1 MRHFSY
7 LAQKLKRNIQDFG
20 WSVTVEKSLAYFVS
34 PIFYQ
39 QIYRIYCI
47 ELLHQSLPEYAESNG
62 FTFRILNAENKY
74 EIEQIESFAE
84 WLRDELV
91 ARIEDG
97 AICLAA
103 FKQEKLAGFNLI
115 SFGDVYIPLVE
126 LNKTFRK
133 EHAWS
138 EHITVH
144 KNFRKKGLAI
154 QLRYRI
160 FSELK
165 KRGFKRLYGGTLSSN
180 LPALKL
186 ARSVG
191 FKELVDI
198 DYMRV
203 LCIKRWRYKRIH

>member
-1 MRHFSY
+1 M
-7 LAQKLKRNIQDFG
+7 
-20 WSVTVEKSLAYFVS
+20 V
-34 PIFYQ
+34 
-39 QIYRIYCI
+39 
-47 ELLHQSLPEYAESNG
+47 
-62 FTFRILNAENKY
+62 
-74 EIEQIESFAE
+74 
-84 WLRDELV
+84 
-91 ARIEDG
+91 RIEDG

-126 LNKTFRK
+126 LNKAFRK
-133 EHAWS
+133 EYAWS
-138 EHITVH
+138 EHIAVH

-154 QLRYRI
+154 QLRCRI
-160 FSELK
+160 LSELK
-165 KRGFKRLYGGTLSSN
+165 QRGFKRLYGGTLSSN

-203 LCIKRWRYKRIH
+203 LCIKRWRYKRIHQ